1 MKRLGITVTILLA
14 GAVPAAAQSI
24 GNQDIQ
30 IHGFATQS
38 FVASNN
44 NNYLGMDTRS
54 FSPSWTEAA
63 ININDEIT
71 DKLRVGIQLHY
82 TREGNFGG
90 DNASIDWALGDYKFN
105 QYLGLRAGKVKMR
118 WGLFNDTQDYDPGY
132 LWSLLPEPIYG
143 IDYRATDLS
152 QNGVEVYGRLPLGL
166 RLGKLV
172 YSGYFGGYYVA
183 SDDGYMESLRETGY
197 TFASQPGG
205 KTPGFDLRW
214 QTPARGLTIAGSLI
228 SYNAKGNITN
238 GTYVQPLAY
247 WPAYYAQYSRGRFDA
262 SYQFTKL
269 VQYQTFTVTGLSPV
283 TSGFDERAWFAM
295 GGYHVTERFEAGA
308 YSYARDRAVVG

>member
-132 LWSLLPEPIYG
+132 LWSLLPSPSMGSTIALQISREMVSRY
-143 IDYRATDLS
+143 
-152 QNGVEVYGRLPLGL
+152 YGRLPLGL

-172 YSGYFGGYYVA
+172 YSGYFGGGYYVA
-183 SDDGYMESLRETGY
+183 SDDGYMESAPGDGLHIRLSTGR
-197 TFASQPGG
+197 Q
-205 KTPGFDLRW
+205 TPGFDLRW
-214 QTPARGLTIAGSLI
+214 QTRRG
-228 SYNAKGNITN
+228 
-238 GTYVQPLAY
+238 V
-247 WPAYYAQYSRGRFDA
+247 
-262 SYQFTKL
+262 
-269 VQYQTFTVTGLSPV
+269 
-283 TSGFDERAWFAM
+283 
-295 GGYHVTERFEAGA
+295 
-308 YSYARDRAVVG
+308 